1 MHQILVILAGKKKEK
16 KKIPLQMQFLSI
28 FYPGSA
34 VQTMQKPLK
43 PE

>member
-1 MHQILVILAGKKKEK
+1 
-16 KKIPLQMQFLSI
+16 MQFLSI

-43 PE
+43 PEWPLRTIVLYSNEAS